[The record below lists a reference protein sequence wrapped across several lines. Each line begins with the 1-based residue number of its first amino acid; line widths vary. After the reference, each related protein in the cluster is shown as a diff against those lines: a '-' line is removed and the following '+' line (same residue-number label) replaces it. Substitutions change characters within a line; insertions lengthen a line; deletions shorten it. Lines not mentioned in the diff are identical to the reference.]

1 MRLSLGRGAGARP
14 SAARHRG
21 GAWSAAALPSAPLL
35 PLARTG
41 AVAAPPAWVGA
52 LELSE
57 TVLDESAVPSYG
69 AHAALAA
76 HQASRPQSF
85 MRHLRQ
91 FARVPGPV
99 RLWYGS
105 QGDAVVR

>member
-1 MRLSLGRGAGARP
+1 MRLSLVREAGARP

-21 GAWSAAALPSAPLL
+21 GAWSAAASPSAPLL

-69 AHAALAA
+69 VHAALAA

-85 MRHLRQ
+85 MMRETPV
-91 FARVPGPV
+91 RVPGPV